1 MITIGSNSASL
12 GMANLLNNISSQMT
26 KSAEIISSGKRIQS
40 AADDPAG
47 IAIASDIRTD
57 RDSYSVVQKNI
68 SSGQSLLDVSNTAL
82 GSASDIL
89 NEMKKLA
96 LESKNDT
103 LSADQRTAIQNTFA
117 ELQNQYDETIGGA
130 ELFGK
135 NLLTAGAGDVDL
147 QTGIG
152 AGAANETTIT
162 AADTSSTNLGI
173 DAVTINVGT
182 IADADTAITA
192 IDTALTS
199 VGTNQAIMGAQS
211 RGLETRMETVKNLE
225 ENLTGALS
233 RVEDAD
239 MAAETSKFNMLQ
251 TQQQMALQSLSIV
264 NSFPQSALALLR

>member
-12 GMANLLNNISSQMT
+12 GMANLLNDISSQMT
-26 KSAEIISSGKRIQS
+26 KSAEIISSGKRIQT

-47 IAIASDIRTD
+47 IAIATDIRTD

-103 LSADQRTAIQNTFA
+103 LSTDQRTAIQNTFA

-135 NLLTAGAGDVDL
+135 NLLTAGAADVNL

-173 DAVTINVGT
+173 DA
-182 IADADTAITA
+182 

-211 RGLETRMETVKNLE
+211 RGLETRMDTVKNLS